1 MKNLLVALMV
11 IMSIFPQL
19 IFAHEGEQDS
29 TITQIEKKSP
39 IAHAD
44 HKPKHGG
51 QFFMAPNRWNH
62 LEGTMAG
69 SRDFRLY
76 FYDNYTK
83 PILAQP
89 FKEKTTI
96 EAETVDRNGRS
107 VGTASKLD
115 VRSENNGKYLVAS
128 LPPGITFPVYFTV
141 KIQFPKQSEADL
153 FNFTFDQ
160 ASAKPPV

>member
-1 MKNLLVALMV
+1 
-11 IMSIFPQL
+11 
-19 IFAHEGEQDS
+19 
-29 TITQIEKKSP
+29 
-39 IAHAD
+39 
-44 HKPKHGG
+44 
-51 QFFMAPNRWNH
+51 
-62 LEGTMAG
+62 
-69 SRDFRLY
+69 LY

-160 ASAKPPV
+160 ASAMGDVLPVTSPKAGEKTADLYQCPMKDSPVQHKPGKCSKCGMELQHIGTEE